1 MKAVVDV
8 EIGRAVPLPE
18 ASTPQRLEGLNCSER
33 IARMR
38 RRYQTGPAYISIE
51 RAKYYTESWK
61 ATEGKGVAT
70 PVRVAMAMKHV
81 YENMTHYVDPDDRI
95 AGYWTEQFLGIPV
108 DIERGVFNTVLTSEL
123 TKGSMVLFRANSFA
137 KGLGYMVRKGVLR
150 DFLKNQKMLRKSGTP
165 PLNMDFKTMSERT
178 INPYQIHTKD
188 RGVLLKELLPFWKG
202 KSIVD
207 QLEKAMMSSGLYS
220 KDMHDFAAA
229 LPGNTS
235 RQVIMISAAASIA
248 SFQGHLILDYTP
260 LLEKGLLAMHE
271 EAGKRLVESQANDPK
286 QDFLKSIVI
295 ALEGVIVFAERLVQR
310 LETALSETV
319 DSARRSELEKM
330 LDICRRVPFHPART
344 FPEAVQCLWTVKT
357 AVELAHPVN
366 LHCFGRLDQIL
377 FPYYEK
383 DLNENRITEAQA
395 RELLEELLLKIMSQ
409 NIRPESNL
417 LSNFYHRFLG
427 SSPVTLGGVARDGS
441 DCTNA
446 LTYLF
451 LEAAHTSKAIT
462 NVSLRV
468 HSGSPKQ
475 LLETA
480 AIFLEQGTSSF
491 SFFNDEVHI
500 DAMKRRGFSEED
512 ARDYAIMGCVE
523 ATCPGKTGSMSANAL
538 QMCKVLDITLR
549 NGDVMTLAGRIR
561 NEGVQ
566 TGAPGDFVSF
576 DAFVRAFIDQGK
588 IQIKKIVEASNL
600 RDRMF
605 AECLPAPYISAF
617 MDGGMEQGK
626 DVTQGGSRYNL
637 SGVSM
642 INSIANAID
651 SMHVIR
657 TLVFEQRKFS
667 LPQLVEAMD
676 DNFVGHEDIL
686 HAIRKVSGKWGNGA
700 EETDD
705 LARRVM
711 KELFEETYQYRNFR
725 GGPFVVYVIS
735 MITHTIDGR
744 LSVASLDGRMAATP
758 YAASCNPY
766 NVEKAGVTAAL
777 RSVAALPFEHTMGCA
792 VNMRF
797 HPTAIGKS
805 STTRDKWIALL
816 RTYFKLGG
824 AQMQPTVASAEMLRA
839 AQEKPDE
846 YRDLVVKVGGY
857 STYFVELGHEIQDEI
872 IARTEHV

>member
-1 MKAVVDV
+1 MKAVLNYNT
-8 EIGRAVPLPE
+8 ELGNPE
-18 ASTPQRLEGLNCSER
+18 KAGDMPKVGENLLCGER
-33 IARMR
+33 ITRMR

-51 RAKYYTESWK
+51 RAKYYTEKWR
-61 ATEGKGVAT
+61 ATEGKGLVL

-108 DIERGVFNTVLTSEL
+108 DIERGVFNSVLESEL
-123 TKGSMVLFRANSFA
+123 TKGSMILFRTRSLA
-137 KGLGYMVRKGVLR
+137 KGLGYMVRKGVLG
-150 DFLKNQKMLRKSGTP
+150 DFLKNQRVLKKSGTP
-165 PLNMDFKTMSERT
+165 PLNMDFKTMSERA
-178 INPYQIHTKD
+178 INPYQIRAED
-188 RGVLLKELLPFWKG
+188 RSILLWELLPFWKG
-202 KSIVD
+202 KAIVD
-207 QLEKAMMSSGLYS
+207 QTEKALMDSGLYAR
-220 KDMHDFAAA
+220 DMHDFVAAI
-229 LPGNTS
+229 PGNTS
-235 RQVIMISAAASIA
+235 RQVLMVSAAASIA
-248 SFQGHLILDYTP
+248 SFQGHVILDYSPT
-260 LLEKGLLAMHE
+260 LEKGLLAMRE
-271 EAGKRLVESQANDPK
+271 ETGKLLADTPLADSK
-286 QDFLKSIVI
+286 HDFLESIVI
-295 ALEGVIVFAERLVQR
+295 ALDGVIVFAQRLVER
-310 LETALSETV
+310 LETAISETE
-319 DSARRSELEKM
+319 DPPRRAELEEM
-330 LDICRRVPFHPART
+330 LAICRQVPFHPART
-344 FPEAVQCLWTVKT
+344 FREAVQSLWTVKT

-377 FPYYEK
+377 CPYYER
-383 DLNENRITEAQA
+383 DLEEGRINEPQA

-427 SSPVTLGGVARDGS
+427 SSPVTLGGVSRDGS

-468 HSGSPKQ
+468 HNGSPQ
-475 LLETA
+475 HLLETA
-480 AIFLEQGTSSF
+480 AAFLEQGTSSF

-538 QMCKVLDITLR
+538 QLCKVLDITLR

-561 NEGVQ
+561 DEGLP
-566 TGAPGDFVSF
+566 TGAPGDFESF
-576 DAFVRAFIDQGK
+576 DAFVRAFIAQGK
-588 IQIKKIVEASNL
+588 VQIKKIVEASNL

-605 AECLPAPYISAF
+605 ANCLPAPYISAF
-617 MDGGMEQGK
+617 MEGCIEQGK
-626 DVTQGGSRYNL
+626 DITQGGSRYNL
-637 SGVSM
+637 SGIST
-642 INSIANAID
+642 INSIANVID
-651 SMHVIR
+651 SLHVIR
-657 TLVFEQRKFS
+657 TLVFEQRKFTLS
-667 LPQLVEAMD
+667 QLVEAMD
-676 DNFVGHEDIL
+676 ANFSGYEDIL

-700 EETDD
+700 QETDE
-705 LARRVM
+705 LAQRVM
-711 KELFEETYQYRNFR
+711 KELFEETYHYENYR

-805 STTRDKWIALL
+805 AKTREKWVSLL
-816 RTYFKLGG
+816 RTYFKIGG

-839 AQEKPDE
+839 AREKPEE

-857 STYFVELGHEIQDEI
+857 STYFVDLGHEIQDEI
-872 IARTEHV
+872 IARTEHA